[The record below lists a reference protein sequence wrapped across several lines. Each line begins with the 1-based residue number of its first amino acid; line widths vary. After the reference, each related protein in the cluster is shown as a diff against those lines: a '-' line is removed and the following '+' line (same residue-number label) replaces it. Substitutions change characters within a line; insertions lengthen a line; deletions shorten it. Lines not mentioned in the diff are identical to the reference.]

1 MPQTLSVAAVER
13 MASTPC
19 DGAHNFKRNSRERK
33 RVQHIN
39 VFIRELKN
47 KLPVEWTSKKMGKL
61 EILQKS
67 TLYIKHLMDVLKTD
81 GTVDSEL
88 KDVMAAKASPQ
99 CAPRDP
105 LPTNRDCE
113 KEVPY
118 PLPTPAAAI
127 LDYKTAPE
135 CSFVDDKESL
145 CMQQELYQIFAH
157 MWKGFCTCD
166 NFKNES
172 ARRALK
178 FYHSALRLVCFREPS
193 KISSTYWFTSWIDN
207 KNNI

>member
-1 MPQTLSVAAVER
+1 MYKYKFANLKMPQTLSVADVER
-13 MASTPC
+13 MTSTPC

-67 TLYIKHLMDVLKTD
+67 TLYIKHLMDVLKED
-81 GTVDSEL
+81 GPVDSEL
-88 KDVMAAKASPQ
+88 KDVVMAAKVSPQ

-113 KEVPY
+113 KEAPY

-127 LDYKTAPE
+127 LDYKIAPE

-157 MWKGFCTCD
+157 MWKGV
-166 NFKNES
+166 
-172 ARRALK
+172 L
-178 FYHSALRLVCFREPS
+178 YM
-193 KISSTYWFTSWIDN
+193 W
-207 KNNI
+207 